1 MKDEPPRSVIC
12 LFYIFCIIASITS
25 HNNTFNTFLWF
36 VNTILYQSRLLALL
50 SVTETKEPYIWL
62 QFSETTGLREL
73 KPFVFAC
80 GFFGRFPINVS
91 GGLFAHNKNITD
103 MVTKFIYAWMMKR
116 SYVGVSENNPTIGSL
131 DKSIDPSSS
140 FVP

>member
-1 MKDEPPRSVIC
+1 MVAI
-12 LFYIFCIIASITS
+12 
-25 HNNTFNTFLWF
+25 
-36 VNTILYQSRLLALL
+36 
-50 SVTETKEPYIWL
+50 ETKKKPYISL
-62 QFSETTGLREL
+62 QFSEATGLREL

-91 GGLFAHNKNITD
+91 GGLFAHNRNITD